1 MVNDEFLHVE
11 STACTKF
18 AHVTWSLTIVW
29 SNLSTTQQTS
39 PCGWWGPYS
48 FFLLASHVCHHAHN
62 GHHFVFT
69 ITFWQ
74 HVCIRSQSHRKDL
87 AVKTVF
93 QTPLCS
99 SLHRPHVVPLLQI
112 DNIQRQQSYLLRK
125 KANMILGKA
134 VRKRCR
140 KSSDSTSATASH
152 IYRVNSAV

>member
-1 MVNDEFLHVE
+1 MTSSCMWNQQPVPNLHM
-11 STACTKF
+11 
-18 AHVTWSLTIVW
+18 SLDHLQ
-29 SNLSTTQQTS
+29 S
-39 PCGWWGPYS
+39 CGRIYRPSSKHHRVDGGGPYS